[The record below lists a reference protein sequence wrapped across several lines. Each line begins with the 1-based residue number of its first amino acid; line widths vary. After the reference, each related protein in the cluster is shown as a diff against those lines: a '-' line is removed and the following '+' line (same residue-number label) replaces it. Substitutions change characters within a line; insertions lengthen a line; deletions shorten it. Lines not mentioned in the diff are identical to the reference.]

1 MIIHPSDI
9 FCAQPTVLFSCIFIF
24 IFSDLVDGLILLME
38 SNYSD
43 PVNLGNPDEYT
54 MLDFAN
60 IILEEVGKQMSSREI
75 YSIHDAQRGRIR
87 D

>member
-1 MIIHPSDI
+1 MQ
-9 FCAQPTVLFSCIFIF
+9 FL

-60 IILEEVGKQMSSREI
+60 IILEEVGKQMVWGRQRHACTCMYKGQREI
-75 YSIHDAQRGRIR
+75 V
-87 D
+87 

>member
-1 MIIHPSDI
+1 MQ
-9 FCAQPTVLFSCIFIF
+9 CL

-38 SNYSD
+38 SNYSN

-60 IILEEVGKQMSSREI
+60 IILEEVGKQMVWGGQRHACMYKGQREI
-75 YSIHDAQRGRIR
+75 V
-87 D
+87 

>member
-9 FCAQPTVLFSCIFIF
+9 FCAQPKVLLSCTVFF

-60 IILEEVGKQMSSREI
+60 IILEEVGKQMSSRET